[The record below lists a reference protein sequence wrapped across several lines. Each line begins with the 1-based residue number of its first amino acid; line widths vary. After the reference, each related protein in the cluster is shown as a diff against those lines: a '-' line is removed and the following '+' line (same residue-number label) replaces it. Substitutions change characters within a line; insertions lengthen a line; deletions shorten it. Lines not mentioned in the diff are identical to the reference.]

1 MIATPAIKLPKFT
14 EAAIGQPLASN
25 FLFNFY
31 VSFVVVHFLRLSSR
45 VPVLGAMR
53 ITILMV
59 LVMVIGLIANKEQL
73 RGRLVS
79 EPRKWLIAL
88 AIYIVLTLP
97 LVKWPGSVL
106 QITLQVWIL
115 STLFFF
121 FTLLV
126 VDSLPRLK
134 TFVTVFFLCQIVR
147 VLEPLFLHIT
157 QGYWG
162 SQTYVGDGEFMA
174 RLAGGPHDVVN
185 PNGLAF
191 VIVSIIPFLA
201 YLSTGARWTGKITK
215 LVSFAI
221 LGALIYALVLTSSR
235 SGMLALGVVVVAIFM
250 KSKNKVLFL
259 AIVIAG
265 ISVTM
270 GGLNDLQRDR
280 YLSIFS
286 SDTRSGATA
295 DGRIQG
301 LKDEV
306 TLAMQRP
313 IFGHGL
319 GTSGEAKYHFFGRFQ
334 VAHDL
339 YTELVIDLGIIGLVL
354 FLLFLRATY
363 HTIRDLRRKLAH
375 MESLSDDDREYLRAL
390 TDAIEVWGLMCII
403 VSLAYF
409 GLMEWH
415 WYLIGGISVAAARVV
430 STPSRNI
437 DAPAPK
443 AGNAFRKQTA

>member
-1 MIATPAIKLPKFT
+1 MIATPAIRLPKVT
-14 EAAIGQPLASN
+14 EAAIGHPLTSN

-31 VSFVVVHFLRLSSR
+31 LLFVVVHFLRLSSR
-45 VPVLGAMR
+45 VPALGAMR
-53 ITILMV
+53 ITVLMV
-59 LVMVIGLIANKEQL
+59 LVMVAGLIANKEQL
-73 RGRLVS
+73 RGRLAS

-88 AIYIVLTLP
+88 AVYIVLTLP

-134 TFVTVFFLCQIVR
+134 TFVKVFFLCQIVR

-162 SQTYVGDGEFMA
+162 SRTYVGDGEFMA

-191 VIVSIIPFLA
+191 VIVSVVPFLA
-201 YLSTGARWTGKITK
+201 YLSIMAKWTGRTTK
-215 LVSFAI
+215 LLSFAI
-221 LGALIYALVLTSSR
+221 LGALIYALILTSSR
-235 SGMLALGVVVVAIFM
+235 SGMLALGVVIVAVFL
-250 KSKNKVLFL
+250 KSKNKVLFV
-259 AIVIAG
+259 AVVIGG
-265 ISVTM
+265 ISVAM

-286 SDTRSGATA
+286 SDTRGAATA
-295 DGRIQG
+295 DGRVQG

-306 TLAMQRP
+306 KLAMQRP
-313 IFGHGL
+313 FFGHGL

-339 YTELVIDLGIIGLVL
+339 YTELVIDLGIFGLIL
-354 FLLFLRATY
+354 FLMFLRATY
-363 HTIRDLRRKLAH
+363 HTVRDLRRKLAH
-375 MESLSDDDREYLRAL
+375 MESLGESDREYLRAL
-390 TDAIEVWGLMCII
+390 TDAVEVWGLMCIF
-403 VSLAYF
+403 VSIAYF

-430 STPSRNI
+430 NVQTDTAETRK
-437 DAPAPK
+437 PK
-443 AGNAFRKQTA
+443 VRNAFRKQTA